1 MFLIPC
7 FRHIVHAHP
16 RAEHQSCLF
25 PTGMQLWASVAPL
38 THRPRRHLYSVGWQ
52 GGREGVS
59 KNHPVPSARQEPS
72 LQRANVTH
80 PPKILILHPCHTLI
94 YIYIWGFFWLR
105 WAACRILLPRPG
117 IEPRLSAVKAHRVIT
132 TELPGNSH
140 PLSHSD
146 CTLGQLLDNKMP
158 SPGTSLPVQQLRL
171 HSSNAEGTGS
181 MPGQGTKIPPA
192 TRHPLL
198 P

>member
-94 YIYIWGFFWLR
+94 YIYIYMVFFL
-105 WAACRILLPRPG
+105 A
-117 IEPRLSAVKAHRVIT
+117 
-132 TELPGNSH
+132 
-140 PLSHSD
+140 
-146 CTLGQLLDNKMP
+146 TLGSLQDLS
-158 SPGTSLPVQQLRL
+158 SP
-171 HSSNAEGTGS
+171 
-181 MPGQGTKIPPA
+181 
-192 TRHPLL
+192 TRD
-198 P
+198 